1 MLQKTISSLQ
11 ILRSSSKSLI
21 LRLHFRCLVAEL
33 WEQLLL
39 IDMQMQLKAFYLGFM
54 HFSKVWII
62 LIFYCSI
69 GCFEYDLNFR
79 GCQDNC
85 SSRWMG
91 FYRPWNLVSYYLP
104 PYRYAYHI
112 SIAITIIS
120 LLINF
125 IHSRL
130 RSIVISPSVR
140 MALKLHQD
148 HFVENFGEHPQSLY
162 ERISSY
168 QSGIFISHEANISK
182 MIKIQLLNL

>member
-1 MLQKTISSLQ
+1 MNGFLPTLKSCELLFTTLSL
-11 ILRSSSKSLI
+11 
-21 LRLHFRCLVAEL
+21 CL
-33 WEQLLL
+33 
-39 IDMQMQLKAFYLGFM
+39 
-54 HFSKVWII
+54 
-62 LIFYCSI
+62 
-69 GCFEYDLNFR
+69 
-79 GCQDNC
+79 
-85 SSRWMG
+85 
-91 FYRPWNLVSYYLP
+91 
-104 PYRYAYHI
+104 YHI
-112 SIAITIIS
+112 SIDITIIS

-182 MIKIQLLNL
+182 MIKIQLLNLQNDSGWREAIIDNVCFLTFECIIIFVGLIILEIIYLVHL